1 MREPN
6 SFKFMGS
13 GRLYLMTIRKLTNV
27 LARLL
32 SISLEKSWGSEEV
45 PKNWRK
51 ADVTPILK
59 NGLNNK

>member
-6 SFKFMGS
+6 SFKSMGS
-13 GRLYLMTIRKLTNV
+13 SRLHLMTIRKWANV

-32 SISLEKSWGSEEV
+32 SISLEKSWSSEEV

-59 NGLNNK
+59 NGLNNN